1 MPRIL
6 IVGLVA
12 GLLAGLLVGGF
23 HNLFTVPV
31 IERAIDFE
39 EAQGV
44 GLHLPTD
51 SGLPVKPDP
60 GTGTEGTMIEVDNRR
75 VQCPQFRQVQK
86 IIRRHHL

>member
-31 IERAIDFE
+31 IERDIAVEEDRSSVMNPNPPD
-39 EAQGV
+39 EAQLVPLGRQNGGV
-44 GLHLPTD
+44 AAGNAIY
-51 SGLPVKPDP
+51 G
-60 GTGTEGTMIEVDNRR
+60 
-75 VQCPQFRQVQK
+75 
-86 IIRRHHL
+86 